1 MRASIVHFVSLYAT
15 LLAIINPLEAIPVFL
30 NLLRGK
36 DQAVQIHVARKSCLY
51 ATYLMFFFLVFG
63 TLLLKVFGVSLSM
76 IRIVGGIVLVRIGF
90 ELFAPSPGGGIIP
103 SSGSKQADGMDVA
116 FTPLAMPIMFGPG
129 GIATLISMAAT
140 LHVSFAWDPLAVEA
154 IAATSLAIIGTMVTV
169 YLSLAYSKKILAKFG
184 QSGIDAATRITGFFV
199 SAMGMGLILQGFAEY
214 LQSLGVITARA
225 VGV

>member
-1 MRASIVHFVSLYAT
+1 MRSSVVHFISLYAT

-36 DQAVQIHVARKSCLY
+36 DQAVQLNVARKSCLY
-51 ATYLMFFFLVFG
+51 STYLMFFFLIFG
-63 TLLLKVFGVSLSM
+63 TLLLKAFGVSLSM

-90 ELFAPSPGGGIIP
+90 DLFAPPPGGGIIP

-140 LHVSFAWDPLAVEA
+140 LHVSASWQAMDLEA
-154 IAATSLAIIGTMVTV
+154 IGATCLAIVATMLTV

-214 LQSLGVITARA
+214 LQSLGIVAGRVA
-225 VGV
+225 GV

>member
-1 MRASIVHFVSLYAT
+1 MRSSFIHFISLYAT

-36 DQAVQIHVARKSCLY
+36 DQAVQINVARKSCLY

-90 ELFAPSPGGGIIP
+90 ELFSPSHGGGIIP

-140 LHVSFAWDPLAVEA
+140 LHVSFSWDPLALEGV
-154 IAATSLAIIGTMVTV
+154 AATCLAIIATMVTV
-169 YLSLAYSKKILAKFG
+169 YLSLAYSKAILLKFG
-184 QSGIDAATRITGFFV
+184 DSGINAATRITGFFV
-199 SAMGMGLILQGFAEY
+199 SAMGMGLILNGLVEY
-214 LQSLGVITARA
+214 LQPLGFGAGRVA
-225 VGV
+225 GS

>member
-1 MRASIVHFVSLYAT
+1 MRSSVVHFIGLYAT

-30 NLLRGK
+30 DMLRGK
-36 DQAVQIHVARKSCLY
+36 DRAVQRNVARKSCLY
-51 ATYLMFFFLVFG
+51 ATYLMFFFLIFG

-103 SSGSKQADGMDVA
+103 TSGSKQADGMDVA

-129 GIATLISMAAT
+129 GIATLISMAAA
-140 LHVSFAWDPLAVEA
+140 LHVSFSWDPLALEA
-154 IAATSLAIIGTMVTV
+154 VAATCLAIVATMVSV
-169 YLSLAYSKKILAKFG
+169 YLSLAYSREILAKFG

-199 SAMGMGLILQGFAEY
+199 SAMGMGLILNGLVEY
-214 LQSLGVITARA
+214 LRPYAAVARRMA
-225 VGV
+225 GG

>member
-1 MRASIVHFVSLYAT
+1 MRSSIVHFISLYAT

-30 NLLRGK
+30 DLLRGK
-36 DQAVQIHVARKSCLY
+36 DNAVQRNVARKSCLY

-63 TLLLKVFGVSLSM
+63 TLLLKAFGVSLSM

-90 ELFAPSPGGGIIP
+90 DLFAPPPGGGIIP

-140 LHVSFAWDPLAVEA
+140 LHVTFSWDPLELEA
-154 IAATSLAIIGTMVTV
+154 IAATSLAIIATMITV
-169 YLSLAYSKKILAKFG
+169 YLSLAYSKKILVKFG

-199 SAMGMGLILQGFAEY
+199 SAMGMGLILNGIAEY
-214 LQSLGVITARA
+214 LQSIGAIAGPA
-225 VGV
+225 AGS

>member
-36 DQAVQIHVARKSCLY
+36 DHDVQVNVARKSCLY

-63 TLLLKVFGVSLSM
+63 TLLLKAFGVSLSM
-76 IRIVGGIVLVRIGF
+76 IKVVGGIVLTRIGF
-90 ELFAPSPGGGIIP
+90 DLFAPSGNSGIIP
-103 SSGSKQADGMDVA
+103 TGGSKQADGMDVA

-140 LHVSFAWDPLAVEA
+140 LHVSEQGLEA
-154 IAATSLAIIGTMVTV
+154 IGATSLAIVATMFTV
-169 YLSLAYSKKILAKFG
+169 YLSLAYSRKILKKLG
-184 QSGIDAATRITGFFV
+184 PSGIDAATRITGFFV
-199 SAMGMGLILQGFAEY
+199 SAMGMGLILNGLVEF
-214 LQSLGVITARA
+214 LQSYGIIH
-225 VGV
+225 